1 MFMLRLCVSTL
12 KEYHRENKKTY
23 VYLSGATALICS
35 EKDEAAD
42 SVVILI
48 PDATYFS
55 IKAILFAFPGGYF
68 QQHCISFNLN
78 LLEQFDARCLRG
90 QRRLRVDLVAPPPL
104 EGGQAL
110 VVNSLSSAWPLF
122 ALPDSRSFF
131 FFDCLPHG
139 CAQHSHVRWRCLS
152 LCCDI

>member
-55 IKAILFAFPGGYF
+55 IKAILFLHSQEG
-68 QQHCISFNLN
+68 IFNN
-78 LLEQFDARCLRG
+78 TA
-90 QRRLRVDLVAPPPL
+90 
-104 EGGQAL
+104 
-110 VVNSLSSAWPLF
+110 S
-122 ALPDSRSFF
+122 
-131 FFDCLPHG
+131 
-139 CAQHSHVRWRCLS
+139 HST
-152 LCCDI
+152 